1 MFLEKMFKIKKER
14 QMKLTWYFLKY
25 MTCKTKNT
33 VCTFPNRA
41 GSITCSNT

>member
-1 MFLEKMFKIKKER
+1 
-14 QMKLTWYFLKY
+14 MKLTWYFLKY
-25 MTCKTKNT
+25 MTRKTKNT